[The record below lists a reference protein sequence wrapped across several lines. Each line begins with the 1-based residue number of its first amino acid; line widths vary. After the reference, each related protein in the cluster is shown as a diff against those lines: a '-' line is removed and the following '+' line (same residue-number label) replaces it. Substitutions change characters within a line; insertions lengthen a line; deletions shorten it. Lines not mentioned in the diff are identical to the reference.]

1 MNKNLLFRILLGCFH
16 SDFLVKGNRILPL
29 VPFNRHCL
37 ECIFLSPLLQ
47 LPQQHATM
55 VTVTGKN
62 ALLPACSLFTIT
74 TSKSLLDATDEL
86 GSGGFT
92 TILQN
97 QLFRYDDKDDDDDDA
112 PNQLSVYSMFW
123 KHKCGNGN

>member
-1 MNKNLLFRILLGCFH
+1 MHLSLSSPTAATATCNHGYSYWEKCF
-16 SDFLVKGNRILPL
+16 VAK
-29 VPFNRHCL
+29 
-37 ECIFLSPLLQ
+37 
-47 LPQQHATM
+47 
-55 VTVTGKN
+55 
-62 ALLPACSLFTIT
+62 LPACSLFTIT

-123 KHKCGNGN
+123 KHKYGNGN